1 LFQRRQRADAVTE
14 LDGRRPQDRWQVQGG
29 SPFPAQEQKAA
40 EDDEQYEAE
49 MQQDNAVGKDAFD
62 HGAFGKRWSGLHCFT
77 PAAFMHRPE
86 AAFPPDADKR
96 LA

>member
-1 LFQRRQRADAVTE
+1 VAE
-14 LDGRRPQDRWQVQGG
+14 LDGRRPQDGRQVQAGN
-29 SPFPAQEQKAA
+29 PFPAQQQKAA
-40 EDDEQYEAE
+40 EDDEQDEAE

-62 HGAFGKRWSGLHCFT
+62 HGAFGKRGTGLHCFT

-86 AAFPPDADKR
+86 AAFPPNADKW